1 MARLPKALLCA
12 LLLVLTAVAYGQQG
26 PTMLQT
32 PRQAV
37 LEMISG
43 NPENVKKHL
52 TLEVQ
57 NKLASALQD
66 QSQNMLTN
74 FSMARAAAGPDFQ
87 SFESGPVLF
96 SFENTQQNER
106 MEVRV
111 DNDNMR
117 GDFDEMDLSFHAF
130 RDGKEQSLP
139 LGFKIILA
147 MKQQENIWRL
157 NAITFSARVPVGDP
171 KLYDPSTWNPAMLA
185 GMHAPGMA
193 AMSAANDAP
202 PKMPPLRA
210 TRLIGLAENI
220 YAQKH
225 PQAGFTCNLAD
236 LVNIGKGMDGGESYS
251 FIDPELG
258 AGAYNGYRFTITGCG
273 SSPAAAYQV
282 IAEPLN
288 GAGKAYCSDAT
299 RTLRSS
305 EDGRGSTCL
314 ASGKLANR

>member
-1 MARLPKALLCA
+1 MARVPKALLCT
-12 LLLVLTAVAYGQQG
+12 LSLVLTATAYGQQE

-32 PRQAV
+32 PREAV
-37 LEMISG
+37 LEILSG
-43 NPENVKKHL
+43 NPETVKKHL

-57 NKLASALQD
+57 EKLASAFQD
-66 QSQNMLTN
+66 QSQNVLANLT
-74 FSMARAAAGPDFQ
+74 MARAATGPDFQ
-87 SFESGPVLF
+87 TFESGPVLF
-96 SFENTQQNER
+96 SFENTQQHER
-106 MEVRV
+106 MEVRI
-111 DNDNMR
+111 DNDKMR
-117 GDFDEMDLSFHAF
+117 GDVDEMDLSFHSF

-139 LGFKIILA
+139 LGFRIILA

-171 KLYDPSTWNPAMLA
+171 KFYDPSTWNPAMLT
-185 GMHAPGMA
+185 GMHAPGMG
-193 AMSAANDAP
+193 AMSPANDAP

-236 LVNIGKGMDGGESYS
+236 LVNIGKGLDEGQSYS

-258 AGAYNGYRFTITGCG
+258 AGTYNGYRFTITGCS

-282 IAEPLN
+282 IAEPLS
-288 GAGKAYCSDAT
+288 GTGKAYCSDAT
-299 RTLRSS
+299 RTLRAA

-314 ASGKLANR
+314 ASGKLANK